1 MPLAI
6 RTLPLLLA
14 LAGCAAGPDYIR
26 QDPAIPADWSV
37 RAAVRNAQ
45 EDLSHWWRQFND
57 PLLTELIETA
67 LRNSPDLRSARA
79 KLLEVRARHDLA
91 DAGLMPQLGASLS
104 TARSKSGDAAP
115 ANQFNAGFDASW
127 EIDLFGGLRRTRE
140 AAAADA
146 EAAQANLHHTQVTLA
161 AEVALNYMQLRSLQ
175 DRLQIAED
183 NLAAQRETLQITEW
197 RAKAGLVT
205 SMEIEQARSNLQQ
218 TLAGIPALATSLRK
232 AANRLAVLS
241 GGTPG
246 TLDARL
252 SSRVALPPLPD
263 EVALTIPAD
272 TLRQRPDVQAA
283 ERRLAAET
291 ARIGQQAAGSYPSFT
306 LGGSLGWKSATLG
319 ALGDSASLT
328 RAVSAK
334 LAQTLFDGGRQS
346 SRVAAQDAVQQQVR
360 IAYEQSVLLALE
372 EVENALTGYANSHQ
386 RRAALQQ
393 ATEAARNAALL
404 ARQRY
409 EGGLIDFQSVLDID
423 RTRLSSEDGLAGA
436 ELEERTALIAL
447 YKAMGGGWSAD
458 SAVLRTDTE
467 SNRHE

>member
-1 MPLAI
+1 MSITL
-6 RTLPLLLA
+6 RTLLLLT
-14 LAGCAAGPDYIR
+14 LTGCAAGPDYVR
-26 QDPAIPADWSV
+26 QDPAVPGDWST
-37 RAAVRNAQ
+37 RAAARHAQ
-45 EDLSHWWRQFND
+45 EDLSRWWRQFND

-67 LRNSPDLRSARA
+67 LHNSADLRSARA
-79 KLLEVRARHDLA
+79 RLLEVRARHDLA
-91 DAGLMPQLGASLS
+91 DAGLMPQLGAALS
-104 TARSKSGDAAP
+104 AARSKNGNAAP
-115 ANQFNAGFDASW
+115 ASQFSAGFDASW

-140 AAAADA
+140 AATADA
-146 EAAQANLHHTQVTLA
+146 EAALHSLRHTQVTLA

-175 DRLQIAED
+175 NRLRIAED

-205 SMEIEQARSNLQQ
+205 SMEIEQARANLQQ
-218 TLAGIPALATSLRK
+218 TLAGMPALATSLRK
-232 AANRLAVLS
+232 TANRLAVLS
-241 GGTPG
+241 GGAPG

-252 SSRVALPPLPD
+252 SPPAALPPLPD
-263 EVALTIPAD
+263 EIALAIPAD

-283 ERRLAAET
+283 ERKLAAET
-291 ARIGQQAAGSYPSFT
+291 ARIGQQTAGAYPSFT

-319 ALGDSASLT
+319 TLGDSASLT
-328 RAVSAK
+328 RAVSAN

-346 SRVAAQDAVQQQVR
+346 SRVAAQDAVQQQAR

-393 ATEAARNAALL
+393 ATDAARNAALL

-423 RTRLSSEDGLAGA
+423 RTRLSSEDGLASA
-436 ELEERTALIAL
+436 ELEERTSLIAL

-458 SAVLRTDTE
+458 STAPQPETE
-467 SNRHE
+467 STRHE